1 MRVGLLAAG
10 SNAGGQLGIGTRDDA
25 HTLQP
30 CRFAATPG
38 KKREAAAAAAASGS
52 RSSSGQDDEGEG
64 TGRVLDLSSGANHT
78 VCIIESSSSSER
90 TKRQLWACGSD
101 DAGQLGGLLAAG
113 ADPTQFQPLTL
124 PQGDHSKGNGDGDGG
139 GDNAVEQWA
148 KMVRCGWEC
157 TFIVLGSA
165 TTGDSLVVLG
175 RNNDFG
181 VLGTAAPGSSL
192 SSSTSQARIDL
203 GPAIGHRGAVH
214 VSAMAVGLQHCLVVC
229 SLASENSTGQE
240 HALVG
245 WGMRRHGQ
253 LGPRAALESRESKVA
268 WTAPTCLARWSSP
281 SSSKKVDEEEG
292 APMLAAGSRHSVL
305 AVPSDWTE
313 QSPSLR
319 LSDSTTTTTPLVE
332 RVVGTSKV
340 YAFGDNSKGQLDIFR
355 SHSLD
360 VDLNIAASLVGLHCT
375 WFGTFCHIRQR
386 QHDGDVATSIVASG
400 KNTSGQLGRGL
411 DQDGGGDADGRQQ
424 QVRLPQGVQLET
436 MACGSEHCL
445 AICSSNGREQDE
457 STVLGWGWNEHGN
470 LAQANQDDCP
480 TPVPIHPDP
489 PNEKQHRPIGIWA
502 GCATTFV
509 ETGQEQKEEW
519 SR

>member
-30 CRFAATPG
+30 CRLAATPG
-38 KKREAAAAAAASGS
+38 EKREAASGS
-52 RSSSGQDDEGEG
+52 RSSSSEDDEEEG
-64 TGRVLDLSSGANHT
+64 TGRVVDLSSGANHT
-78 VCIIESSSSSER
+78 VCIIESSSSSSSER

-101 DAGQLGGLLAAG
+101 DAGQLGGLVAAG

-124 PQGDHSKGNGDGDGG
+124 PQGDHSKGDGDGDG
-139 GDNAVEQWA
+139 DDDHTAEQWP

-157 TFIVLGSA
+157 TFVVLGST

-203 GPAIGHRGAVH
+203 GPAIGHRGSVRI
-214 VSAMAVGLQHCLVVC
+214 SAMAAGLQHCVVVC
-229 SLASENSTGQE
+229 SWASENSTGQE

-253 LGPRAALESRESKVA
+253 LGPRAALGSRESKVA
-268 WTAPTCLARWSSP
+268 WTAPTCLGRWSSP
-281 SSSKKVDEEEG
+281 SSSEKEEGEEG

-305 AVPSDWTE
+305 AVPNSWTE
-313 QSPSLR
+313 QSLTLR
-319 LSDSTTTTTPLVE
+319 LSDSTTSTTPLVE

-340 YAFGDNSKGQLDIFR
+340 YAFGDDSKSQLDIFR
-355 SHSLD
+355 SRSLD
-360 VDLNIAASLVGLHCT
+360 VDLDIAAAADISLVGLHCT

-386 QHDGDVATSIVASG
+386 QHDGDVANSIVASG

-411 DQDGGGDADGRQQ
+411 DLNGDGDGDGDGRQH
-424 QVRLPQGVQLET
+424 VCLPPGGQLET
-436 MACGSEHCL
+436 MVCGSEHCL
-445 AICSSNGREQDE
+445 AICSSSGREQDE
-457 STVLGWGWNEHGN
+457 STVWGWGWNEHGN

-480 TPVPIHPDP
+480 TPVPIHPEP
-489 PNEKQHRPIGIWA
+489 PNEKQHRPISIWA

-509 ETGQEQKEEW
+509 ETG
-519 SR
+519 